1 MQVFLDN
8 FKVLFE
14 GPAIS
19 KDVST
24 LSRAYKLL
32 VLLGSFEEKFVEF
45 PSDPQAVA
53 QHEWP
58 SLASELSRDPFL

>member
-1 MQVFLDN
+1 MQVFFDN

-32 VLLGSFEEKFVEF
+32 VLLGPFEENFVEF
-45 PSDPQAVA
+45 PGDPQAVA
-53 QHEWP
+53 QHE
-58 SLASELSRDPFL
+58 

>member
-53 QHEWP
+53 QHE
-58 SLASELSRDPFL
+58 